1 MTLRETVYRGR
12 KQWRLDMGTVD
23 GIRKIKYYPTKAEAQ
38 EAKVGFERRQR
49 AAGARLASLS
59 ESRLRDLLR
68 LHDFL
73 EARSLTPDDIVT
85 LLDKSPTVTTP
96 IDLVSAILYLVQAK
110 TTAGCRP
117 AYTRSL
123 FYYLNQFAT
132 VHPAKKLHE
141 IAAEDIEL
149 WFTSRSEPA
158 SARKSNLGRFS
169 ALFEYGI
176 RRGWVVENPTKKIE
190 PPKVEPGQ
198 VKILPVDDCRR
209 LLEASKS
216 DPGMQTYCALALFA
230 GLRPN
235 EAHQIRAEHIQDGGK
250 TVVVEG
256 KHAKTRR
263 RRIIETEPGVAELLV
278 EPGPWTNFRN
288 RWAEVVKEAG
298 VTLSHDV
305 LRHTAATHLLNRHE
319 SAEKTALIL
328 GNSPQIL
335 FQHYREVVRREE
347 SAEFWGLL
355 SAPGKAPTPLDP
367 IATPLAPCLPTPDRT
382 RDSTLPT

>member
-1 MTLRETVYRGR
+1 MTLKETTYRGR

-23 GIRKIKYYPTKAEAQ
+23 GIRKIKYYPSKAEAQ
-38 EAKVGFERRQR
+38 EAKAAFERRQR
-49 AAGARLASLS
+49 AAGARLASLP

-68 LHDFL
+68 LHDCL
-73 EARSLTPDDIVT
+73 EARAIAPDDIVA
-85 LLDKSPTVTTP
+85 LLDSTPKVTTP
-96 IDLVSAILYLVQAK
+96 IDLVPAIEYLVQAK
-110 TTAGCRP
+110 TTAGRRP
-117 AYTRSL
+117 AYTRTL
-123 FYYLNQFAT
+123 FYYLNQFAAT
-132 VHPAKKLHE
+132 QPTKKLHE
-141 IAAEDIEL
+141 ITAEDIEL

-158 SARKSNLGRFS
+158 SARKSNIGRLS

-176 RRGWVVENPTKKIE
+176 RRGWATENPTRKIE
-190 PPKVEPGQ
+190 TPALEHGQ
-198 VKILPVDDCRR
+198 ITILPVEDCRR

-216 DPGMQTYCALALFA
+216 DPGMQTYCALALFV

-235 EAHQIRAEHIQDGGK
+235 ECHQIRAEHIRDNGK
-250 TVVVEG
+250 TIVVEG

-288 RWAEVVKEAG
+288 RWAAVRKKAG

-335 FQHYREVVRREE
+335 FQHYREVVGREE
-347 SAEFWGLL
+347 SVEFWSLL
-355 SAPGKAPTPLDP
+355 SAPDKAPMPTDP
-367 IATPLAPCLPTPDRT
+367 VATRSAPCPPIH
-382 RDSTLPT
+382 